1 MCGYDKG
8 GVGHCGRGCRTFCV
22 GMSKGVQ
29 DILCG
34 YVEGGAGHFVLM
46 YCACVEGG
54 VGHCVLV

>member
-1 MCGYDKG
+1 M
-8 GVGHCGRGCRTFCV
+8 

-34 YVEGGAGHFVLM
+34 YVEGGAGHFVWV